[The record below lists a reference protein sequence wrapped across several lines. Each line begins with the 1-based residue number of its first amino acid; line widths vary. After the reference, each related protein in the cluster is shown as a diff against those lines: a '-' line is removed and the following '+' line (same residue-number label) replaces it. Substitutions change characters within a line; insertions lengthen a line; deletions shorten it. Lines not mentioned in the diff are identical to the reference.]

1 MAQIIWTYK
10 SYEDFRNIIE
20 YIAKDSEHYASLTA
34 KKIWHEIRRIE
45 RNPQEARMVPEAG
58 YLENIREFIVG
69 NYRIIFQLKNNQAYL
84 LAIHHSSRNLKKRTL
99 FSYLE

>member
-1 MAQIIWTYK
+1 MAEIIWSFK
-10 SYEDFRNIIE
+10 SYEDFQNIVE

-34 KKIWHEIRRIE
+34 KKIWREIRRIE
-45 RNPQEARMVPEAG
+45 RNPKEARMVPEAG

-84 LAIHHSSRNLKKRTL
+84 LTIHHNSRNLRKKSL
-99 FSYLE
+99 LEQLK